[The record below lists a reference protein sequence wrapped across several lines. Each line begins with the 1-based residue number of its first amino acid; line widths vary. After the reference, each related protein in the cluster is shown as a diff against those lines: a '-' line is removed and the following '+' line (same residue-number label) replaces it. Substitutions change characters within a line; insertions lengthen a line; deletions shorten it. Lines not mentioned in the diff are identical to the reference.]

1 MITLRAASIGLV
13 LILITSFG
21 LVLSERATE
30 GTKASNTR
38 SVTAENTF
46 LGRWSSHIIY
56 ASGKVSDGAFDISDV
71 VPASANRV
79 SVVHSFRGGPF
90 TGYIMSYPD
99 WIEIQMPL
107 GDGRVVHY
115 NGVLVAADRIE
126 GCFFVTDDRQSHHS
140 HKRSGSSRVSGSFEE
155 EQEIWIATK
164 P

>member
-1 MITLRAASIGLV
+1 MITLRVASIGLV
-13 LILITSFG
+13 LITSFG

-30 GTKASNTR
+30 ATRASNTR

-56 ASGKVSDGAFDISDV
+56 ASGEVSDGAFYISDV

-90 TGYIMSYPD
+90 TGYIMSYHD
-99 WIEIQMPL
+99 RIEIQMPL
-107 GDGRVVHY
+107 GDGRVAHY

-126 GCFFVTDDRQSHHS
+126 GRFFVTDDRQRHHR
-140 HKRSGSSRVSGSFEE
+140 HKRSESSRVSGSFQEE
-155 EQEIWIATK
+155 DGVWIATK